1 MATHPGCG
9 GCFAFTNEEGNATSI
24 KPITAMQAPFSISAI
39 DFLNLIRFPRA
50 DEVIDRQNV
59 GSVVRNKFISLK

>member
-1 MATHPGCG
+1 MATHPECG

-24 KPITAMQAPFSISAI
+24 KPITAMQAPFASAME
-39 DFLNLIRFPRA
+39 FLHLIRFPRA